1 MSLITP
7 VSIRS
12 LMDKLALLRE
22 SEEPID
28 PKLQEI
34 VQDVKSNEVPP
45 TVIAKLVAVL
55 THLNS
60 VDPAQDDGTEM
71 LAIDEPTDISEPEI
85 EEDTDPATGKWRI
98 GAQDQVLYD
107 LLKQTN
113 PENAN
118 KVWAY
123 YNKAMLEEFLIP
135 MLIDK
140 DINKHDDHTR
150 VLNLFINAAG
160 TLDEK
165 IALAS
170 RLANGGV
177 IATKKLLTAGS
188 GSIDDLINYKN
199 SVLDEIKKPLISF
212 KVSPSTTAVNT
223 GDGEA
228 FFLILGQ
235 GVSKQGAGDLNVKT
249 REEMGKLNVLGRE
262 VEVKAQGARLK
273 GFGGKGVYGDGARYY
288 KEFNIELL
296 GIIGPAGGEE
306 LAEKTGF
313 SANSPFN
320 FGAANVNALSDVLT
334 RHAKGRAADVRK
346 MFDSALSFIYPQTT
360 PAMRKRVTGTIKS
373 NGSFSPPEFRQ
384 GWFLLTYE
392 YYMECSKSH
401 GAGGFDGILFIHQPS
416 FTYKYVKSAA
426 EIIEDWDQFEL
437 NPGLYTWT
445 DAPSVA
451 PKITF
456 GKEVRVKTKK
466 PAAKSVSAVNAQTS
480 AKVDKALNPH
490 LSLRPKGAVTPVK
503 KKTISAPRAK
513 R

>member
-7 VSIRS
+7 ASIRS
-12 LMDKLALLRE
+12 LMDKLTFLRE
-22 SEEPID
+22 SEETID

-34 VQDVKSNEVPP
+34 AQDVKAKEVPP
-45 TVIAKLVAVL
+45 AVIAKLVAVL

-60 VDPAQDDGTEM
+60 IDPARDDGAEM
-71 LAIDEPTDISEPEI
+71 LAPGAEIESPEI
-85 EEDTDPATGKWRI
+85 EEDTDPTTGKWRI

-123 YNKAMLEEFLIP
+123 YNKAMLEEFIIP
-135 MLIDK
+135 MLIEK

-170 RLANGGV
+170 KLANGGV

-199 SVLDEIKKPLISF
+199 AVLDEIKHALISF

-249 REEMGKLNVLGRE
+249 KEEVGKLNVLGRE

-306 LAEKTGF
+306 LTEKTGF
-313 SANSPFN
+313 SVKTPFN
-320 FGAANVNALSDVLT
+320 FGSANVNALAEVLA
-334 RHAKGRAADVRK
+334 RYAKGRASDVRK
-346 MFDSALSFIYPQTT
+346 MFDSALQFIYPQTT
-360 PAMRKRVTGTIKS
+360 PEMRKRVTGTIKA

-416 FTYKYVKSAA
+416 FTYKYVKSAN
-426 EIIEDWDQFEL
+426 EIIQDWDQFEL
-437 NPGLYTWT
+437 NPGLYSWT

-456 GKEVRVKTKK
+456 GKEVRVKNKK
-466 PAAKSVSAVNAQTS
+466 SAVKSPTAIKAQTS
-480 AKVDKALNPH
+480 AKVNNVTNAH
-490 LSLRPKGAVTPVK
+490 VSIRPPGTPQREK
-503 KKTISAPRAK
+503 KVSSPRAK